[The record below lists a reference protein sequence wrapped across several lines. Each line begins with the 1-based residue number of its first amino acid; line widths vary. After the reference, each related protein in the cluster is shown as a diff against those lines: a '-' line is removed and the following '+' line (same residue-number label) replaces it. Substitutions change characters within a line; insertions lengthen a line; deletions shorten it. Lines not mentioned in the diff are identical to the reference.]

1 MFAKKIIFLICL
13 GLSPFV
19 AAGFIEYA
27 EHNHQDDDRYTLG
40 PGGNLDRDGGH
51 ESGETSKKRGVCVG
65 YHYHRRGR

>member
-27 EHNHQDDDRYTLG
+27 EHNHQDDDSYTLG
-40 PGGNLDRDGGH
+40 HGGNLDRDGGH
-51 ESGETSKKRGVCVG
+51 ECGE
-65 YHYHRRGR
+65 